1 MQVALIRLL
10 ILAGAGS
17 LGAVTRH
24 GIHTVARQ
32 VARTHVPMGTLAIN
46 VVGAFAIGIVLGWP
60 GGAHSTLRTVLA
72 SGFLGEFTTFSSL
85 AYGSVALLRAGRTLD
100 GLLYPLGSLALG
112 SLALGV
118 LAVGLGDLTG
128 AWVRRQT
135 SPPAPPRAGE
145 GSTDLTHNVEE
156 SAVR

>member
-72 SGFLGEFTTFSSL
+72 SGFLGGFTTFSTLSL
-85 AYGSVALLRAGRTLD
+85 EAWTL
-100 GLLYPLGSLALG
+100 GASGQRLTAWTYALG
-112 SLALGV
+112 SIVAGLLAAWAGV
-118 LAVGLGDLTG
+118 LVAAQLAQVL
-128 AWVRRQT
+128 AH
-135 SPPAPPRAGE
+135 A
-145 GSTDLTHNVEE
+145 
-156 SAVR
+156 

>member
-72 SGFLGEFTTFSSL
+72 SGFLGGFTTFSSL

-100 GLLYPLGSLALG
+100 GLLYP
-112 SLALGV
+112 
-118 LAVGLGDLTG
+118 LGDLTG

>member
-112 SLALGV
+112 V

-135 SPPAPPRAGE
+135 SPPAPPRTGE

>member
-72 SGFLGEFTTFSSL
+72 SGFLGGFTTFSSL
-85 AYGSVALLRAGRTLD
+85 AYGSVALLRAGHTLD

-112 SLALGV
+112 M

>member
-72 SGFLGEFTTFSSL
+72 SGFLGAYTTFSSL

-100 GLLYPLGSLALG
+100 GLLYPLG